1 MHLRRLPWAGLGI
14 AMSGLLFAAAPASAQ
29 GVGFQGGGTA
39 SPNQWYVGSHFEIP
53 LGLDQFLLRPGVEG
67 GRGDGLS
74 LASVSFEFLYTY
86 EFAGTPWTIF
96 QGTGPAVNFARF
108 DDTTTTSGGVNLVVG
123 LAHQRGFFTEMKIG
137 GSGSASL
144 RYGVGYTIRFGG
156 ATPPA
161 GP

>member
-1 MHLRRLPWAGLGI
+1 MKIRRLLWAGIVMGGPLI
-14 AMSGLLFAAAPASAQ
+14 AAAPPAAQ

-53 LGLDQFLLRPGVEG
+53 LGSDQFLLRPGVEG
-67 GRGDGLS
+67 GQGDGLS
-74 LASVSFEFLYTY
+74 LASVNFEFLYKY
-86 EFAGTPWTIF
+86 EFPGTPWAIF

-108 DDTTTTSGGVNLVVG
+108 NEATTTSGGVNFVFG
-123 LAHQRGFFTEMKIG
+123 LAHQSGFFTEMKIG

-144 RYGVGYTIRFGG
+144 RYGGGYTIRFGG
-156 ATPPA
+156 AGAPR